1 MQESHCTI
9 EQLPPAFLARMK
21 RQLGDRYEAFLASYA
36 GGRTYGLRFNP
47 LKADRQDFLKKVPF
61 ALRDVPW
68 ADEGF
73 YYEADVQPGR
83 HALHDAG
90 LYYIQEPSAMA
101 AVPALDPEPGDRV
114 LDLCAAPGGK
124 STQIAGRMK
133 GIGLLVSN
141 EIIPAR
147 AKILSQNIERMGV
160 TNCVVCRESPE
171 RLAEAFPEFFDKILV
186 DAPCSG
192 EGMFRKDDT
201 AVIEW
206 SEENVAMCAAR
217 QKNILQQAARM
228 LRPGGVLVYS
238 TCTYSEAENE
248 DVINGFLDDHPEFK
262 TEEAGPLF
270 DMEHAAYGM
279 VRLWPH
285 RIEGEG
291 HFVARLRK
299 AQAEGS
305 APTERAESAGCAEK
319 AERTESA
326 GHAEKAERAGNAER
340 PESAGRAWKAERT
353 ESAGRTGKAER
364 SESAERVWKAE
375 QTKSAGRAWKA
386 EQTGKAKHARKVDRT
401 FGIEKELRKRCA
413 DFLCGE
419 LELTEEGMEFLFK
432 EHMLLKFGEWI
443 YLIPEQMISLDGLQ
457 IERPGVQIGL
467 CERDRLK
474 PSHALAMALRPEWVR
489 RHYEMSPQQTEKY
502 LCGETFEV
510 EDGLKGWYLLSYLGI
525 SAGWGKAAAGQMKNH
540 YPKGLRKQ

>member
-21 RQLGDRYEAFLASYA
+21 RQLGDQYEAFLASYA

-101 AVPALDPEPGDRV
+101 AVPALDPEPGERV

-171 RLAEAFPEFFDKILV
+171 RLTEAFPEFFDKILV

-217 QKNILQQAARM
+217 QRNILQQAARM

-299 AQAEGS
+299 AQAEDS
-305 APTERAESAGCAEK
+305 APTER
-319 AERTESA
+319 T
-326 GHAEKAERAGNAER
+326 
-340 PESAGRAWKAERT
+340 ESAGRAWKAER
-353 ESAGRTGKAER
+353 AE
-364 SESAERVWKAE
+364 
-375 QTKSAGRAWKA
+375 SAGRAWKA

-401 FGIEKELRKRCA
+401 FGTEKELRKRCA

-432 EHMLLKFGEWI
+432 EHMLLKFGEWV

-474 PSHALAMALRPEWVR
+474 PSHALAIALRPEWVR

>member
-9 EQLPPAFLARMK
+9 EQLPSAFLARMK
-21 RQLGDRYEAFLASYA
+21 RQLGDQYEAFLASYA

-101 AVPALDPEPGDRV
+101 AVPALDPGPGDRV

-217 QKNILQQAARM
+217 QRNILQQAARM
-228 LRPGGVLVYS
+228 LRPGGTLVYS

-270 DMEHAAYGM
+270 DIEHAAYGM

-305 APTERAESAGCAEK
+305 APTERTESAERTGKAAQTESAGHAWK

-326 GHAEKAERAGNAER
+326 ERTGKAERA
-340 PESAGRAWKAERT
+340 ESAGRAWKAERA
-353 ESAGRTGKAER
+353 ESAGRA
-364 SESAERVWKAE
+364 
-375 QTKSAGRAWKA
+375 
-386 EQTGKAKHARKVDRT
+386 GKAKHARKVDRASGT
-401 FGIEKELRKRCA
+401 EKDLRKRCV

-419 LELTEEGMEFLFK
+419 LELTEEGVEFLFK
-432 EHMLLKFGEWI
+432 EHMLLKFGEWV

>member
-21 RQLGDRYEAFLASYA
+21 RQLGDQYEAFLASYA

-73 YYEADVQPGR
+73 YYEAGVQPGR

-101 AVPALDPEPGDRV
+101 AVPALDPGPGERV

-217 QKNILQQAARM
+217 QRNILQQAARM

-248 DVINGFLDDHPEFK
+248 DVINSFLDDHPEFK
-262 TEEAGPLF
+262 TEEAGLLF
-270 DMEHAAYGM
+270 EIEHAAYGM

-299 AQAEGS
+299 AQAEDS
-305 APTERAESAGCAEK
+305 APTER
-319 AERTESA
+319 T
-326 GHAEKAERAGNAER
+326 
-340 PESAGRAWKAERT
+340 ESAGRAWKAER
-353 ESAGRTGKAER
+353 AE
-364 SESAERVWKAE
+364 
-375 QTKSAGRAWKA
+375 SAGRAWKA

-401 FGIEKELRKRCA
+401 FGTEKELRKRCA

-432 EHMLLKFGEWI
+432 EHMLLKFGEWV